1 MSRGKTDFLAPYREE
16 EDSAEETLLRDPP
29 SDQRPPENQDT
40 GTQNQRSGRYIQ
52 PFQVVSRQQARIS

>member
-40 GTQNQRSGRYIQ
+40 GSQNQQYIQ
-52 PFQVVSRQQARIS
+52 PFQVVPRQQARIP